1 MLVIA
6 QTVSRRSVTAVAWVQ
21 SQDIQHGTQ

>member
-6 QTVSRRSVTAVAWVQ
+6 QTVSRRPVTTVARVQ
-21 SQDIQHGTQ
+21 SQDIQHGT